1 MFKKLNFS
9 LKHIP
14 DFNKLK
20 GIKIT
25 SFGEHPFPILSYYSV
40 KDYEY
45 LKTFLPDNL
54 KYLPFDQL
62 MVAEII
68 DSNIGHLDPHIDHG
82 VTTVFNYYLET
93 CDAVTH
99 FYELKEGEFGYN
111 YQGRETANI
120 YDFNQVIKTGSFT
133 ARNNEAYILDVS
145 KIHSVESIR
154 AGTRQFIQW
163 QWNNMQFEQVHKLLN
178 LL

>member
-20 GIKIT
+20 GVKIT

-62 MVAEII
+62 MVAEIV
-68 DSNIGHLDPHIDHG
+68 DNKVGHLDPHIDHG
-82 VTTVFNYYLET
+82 VATVFNYYLEA
-93 CDAVTH
+93 CDSLTH
-99 FYELKEGEFGYN
+99 FYKLNDGCLGYYYEG
-111 YQGRETANI
+111 RDTANI
-120 YDFNQVIKTGSFT
+120 FDFNQVVKIDSFI
-133 ARNNEAYILDVS
+133 AKNNEAYILDVS
-145 KIHSVESIR
+145 KIHSVESVK

-163 QWNNMQFEQVHKLLN
+163 QWNNMQFEQVCKLLS